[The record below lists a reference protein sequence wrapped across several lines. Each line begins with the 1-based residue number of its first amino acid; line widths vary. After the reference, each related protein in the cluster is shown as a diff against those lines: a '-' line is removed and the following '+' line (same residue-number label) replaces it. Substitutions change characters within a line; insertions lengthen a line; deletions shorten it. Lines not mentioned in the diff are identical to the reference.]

1 MNRYKFTRVKKDEV
15 EGVRYKSTTLYPQ
28 IKSSNSDIIYYTRF
42 GDSYGTVAHRF
53 YGEQTL
59 WWVIAKANEGFKG
72 NIKFK
77 IGEKI
82 TIPMEIGE
90 IVSELERLNNRVD

>member
-1 MNRYKFTRVKKDEV
+1 MNIYSFFCTYASLDNFKPHSEKINPEDL
-15 EGVRYKSTTLYPQ
+15 TLLDKW
-28 IKSSNSDIIYYTRF
+28 I
-42 GDSYGTVAHRF
+42 
-53 YGEQTL
+53 
-59 WWVIAKANEGFKG
+59 IAKANEGFKG

>member
-1 MNRYKFTRVKKDEV
+1 MNRYKFTRVKKDKV
-15 EGVRYKSTTLYPQ
+15 EGVRYKSTTLYPT
-28 IKSSNSDIIYYTRF
+28 ITSSNSDIIYYTRF
-42 GDSYGTVAHRF
+42 GDSYGSLAHRF
-53 YGEQTL
+53 YGDQTL